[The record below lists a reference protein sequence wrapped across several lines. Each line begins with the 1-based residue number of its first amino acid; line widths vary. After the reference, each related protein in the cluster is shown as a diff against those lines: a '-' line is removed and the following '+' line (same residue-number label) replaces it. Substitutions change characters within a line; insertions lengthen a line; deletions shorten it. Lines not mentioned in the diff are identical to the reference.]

1 MSTSSARNVEILRS
15 ILKTDFTSKP
25 SAEVQLLLEE
35 LEMLKETLD
44 TSSIV
49 AFTDIAGNITHVND
63 NFCTISGYSREELLG
78 KNHRVVNSG
87 LHPPEFFRD
96 LWKTISSG
104 KVWRGEIRNRKKDGS
119 YYWVDSTIV
128 PFTKTG
134 PYQSRYVA
142 IRNDITE
149 RKRIEERLT
158 DERARALYSEKM
170 ASLGELAAGIGHE
183 LGNPIAAIQGR
194 AEMLKFSVE
203 NNSPGLAEQALKT
216 ADSILSLTNRLAGI
230 LRSMNSLARE
240 SSQDPFLIQR
250 LEPILENTL
259 EFGREKFRKREI
271 EVLLEDIDP
280 DLSLECR
287 DTQIIQI
294 LVNLIN
300 NASDAIQKL
309 PERWIR
315 VGAESKGELVRITV
329 TDSGKGIPEDVR
341 DRIFEPFYT
350 TKPSGMGTGLGL
362 HISHSLAAQHGGS
375 LTIDPAHPNTRF
387 VLTLP
392 RRRPVS

>member
-1 MSTSSARNVEILRS
+1 LSTSSARNVEILRS